1 MTRMK
6 KTRGNAR
13 AAARHA
19 GNGGRPSKP
28 AGSGGGGESRAALIK
43 TRDVVIIL
51 TLDAPRETVF
61 RAWTEP
67 EQLAQWFGPR
77 GYSAPSP
84 EIEARPEG
92 AVRLDL
98 RGPDGTRYP
107 NRGTVREIEAPER
120 FAFETS
126 LPDDK
131 GSPILHVLNT
141 VTFSEDHGRTTLT
154 LKAHVLDAQP
164 EAAKFVEQ
172 MHAGW
177 SQTLDRLTEHVAK

>member
-1 MTRMK
+1 MPRAK
-6 KTRGNAR
+6 KTAHGNGSGAGK
-13 AAARHA
+13 AAR
-19 GNGGRPSKP
+19 
-28 AGSGGGGESRAALIK
+28 GSPKSREALIK
-43 TRDVVIIL
+43 TQDVVI
-51 TLDAPRETVF
+51 TLSFDAPREAVF
-61 RAWTEP
+61 KAWTEP

-77 GYSAPSP
+77 GYSVPSP
-84 EIEARPEG
+84 EIEPRPEG

-98 RGPDGTRYP
+98 RAPDGTHYP

-131 GSPILHVLNT
+131 GMPILHVLNT
-141 VTFSEDHGRTTLT
+141 VTLSEDHGRTTLT
-154 LKAHVLDAQP
+154 LKAHVLDATP

-177 SQTLDRLTEHVAK
+177 SETLDRLTEHLVK